1 MIVNSRLEFG
11 EGSGDFPTDNDFR
24 RIGLIKDPV
33 QSSDSTISTATSLT
47 ATNQVTVDNATSL
60 TVDDVITNAASESST
75 TAKARIVSKT
85 GNVLKL
91 LPVVNAGGE
100 YVDFANSNSIFK
112 DGSDT
117 SVDVSS
123 SGVSSAHPEMTR
135 FTGQILYVENR
146 GAVSRAADQIEDIK
160 LIIEM

>member
-1 MIVNSRLEFG
+1 MQL
-11 EGSGDFPTDNDFR
+11 
-24 RIGLIKDPV
+24 
-33 QSSDSTISTATSLT
+33 
-47 ATNQVTVDNATSL
+47 
-60 TVDDVITNAASESST
+60 SESST
-75 TAKARIVSKT
+75 TAKLRIVSKT

-146 GAVSRAADQIEDIK
+146 GAVSRSVDQIEDIK